1 MDKKK
6 KWFIISAV
14 FSIVIVTIATVVLVM
29 FYHKAIFTENTL
41 GIILLIVCLIVLFV
55 CGLIGMSVFKK

>member
-41 GIILLIVCLIVLFV
+41 GIILLIFCLIVLFV